1 MVNIEQVPWRHLSKF
16 EQGLRLSIRSPS
28 WENAAVRGGPAC
40 IAQQVL
46 LIVAASSRPVAPSAT
61 TEGMIGMRVLQLG
74 VGSVGEVTARTMA
87 PEPDVGCVVL
97 ADIDE
102 HRLAEVAAK
111 LPAGKVE
118 TLQLDVNDKDALISA
133 LTGVDLCL
141 NALIPEYNLDIM
153 NACLET
159 GTHYLDMAAAG
170 PRDVVGTAD
179 VDEELAMDAE
189 FKRKGLTALVFFGI
203 DPGASDVFARAL
215 YDQFDTVERLT
226 VLDGDNSSVDGVD
239 FAPSFSPTTMVEEF
253 LILPPHAFEEGTMI
267 RRRPLSTSMEFE
279 FPAPVGKLTVW
290 NVDHEESQL
299 MPTFLADKGL
309 RNADFFIALDEQWI
323 NLLLTWRKLGFD
335 HNKEIEFG
343 GARFRPLDLL
353 VSRLPKSVDLIGR
366 MHGAVCVG
374 ALADGT
380 IKGKRVRR
388 YMYQI
393 TSHDEAFRAMG
404 VQGTGFQTG
413 VPAACGA
420 LLMTKGIFA
429 KAGVYAPE
437 QIDPAPFLDL
447 MTRHGTPWAVIDLPT
462 DQ

>member
-1 MVNIEQVPWRHLSKF
+1 M
-16 EQGLRLSIRSPS
+16 
-28 WENAAVRGGPAC
+28 
-40 IAQQVL
+40 
-46 LIVAASSRPVAPSAT
+46 
-61 TEGMIGMRVLQLG
+61 GMRVLQLG
-74 VGSVGEVTARTMA
+74 VGSVGEVTSRTMA
-87 PEPDVGCVVL
+87 PDPDVSCVVL

-102 HRLAEVAAK
+102 DRPAEVAGK
-111 LPAGKVE
+111 LPPGKAE
-118 TLQLDVNDKDALISA
+118 TLQLDVNDKEALVHA
-133 LTGVDLCL
+133 LAGVDLCF

-153 NACLET
+153 AACLET
-159 GTHYLDMAAAG
+159 GTNYLDMAAAG

-189 FKRKGLTALVFFGI
+189 FKKKGLTALVFFGV

-239 FAPSFSPTTMVEEF
+239 FAPSFSPTTMVEEC
-253 LILPPHAFEEGTMI
+253 LILPPHAFENGKMI
-267 RRRPLSTSMEFE
+267 RRQSLSTTREFD
-279 FPAPVGKLTVW
+279 FPAPIGRLKVW
-290 NVDHEESQL
+290 NVDHEEAQL
-299 MPTFLADKGL
+299 MPIFLGDKGL
-309 RNADFFIALDEQWI
+309 RDADFFIALDDQWV

-335 HNKEIEFG
+335 HNKEIEFQ

-353 VSRLPKSVDLIGR
+353 VSRLPRSVDLIGR

-380 IKGKRVRR
+380 IGGKRVRR

-404 VQGTGFQTG
+404 VQGTGYQTG
-413 VPAACGA
+413 IPAACGA
-420 LLMTKGIFA
+420 LLLAKGIVTRS
-429 KAGVYAPE
+429 GVLAPE

-447 MTRHGTPWAVIDLPT
+447 MTEHGTPWGVMDLPLE
-462 DQ
+462 QQPRVPSR